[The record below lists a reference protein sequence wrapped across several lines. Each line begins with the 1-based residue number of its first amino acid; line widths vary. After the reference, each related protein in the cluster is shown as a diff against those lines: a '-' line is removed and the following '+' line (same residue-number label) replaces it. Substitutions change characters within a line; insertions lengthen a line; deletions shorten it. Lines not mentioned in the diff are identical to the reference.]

1 MCMGIRWD
9 FYTFSVHCVMSN
21 VSCVTWKCRQ
31 SQCQVNINFLAVSV
45 FNFSSNKN
53 ATRQIFNVLCTH
65 MHTCYYAVYYI
76 FYITAGVRFFYVS
89 IKCFS
94 LTSFHSPKSHT
105 YSHARTHTSIAFF
118 CSSSS
123 VCNGLLRTRA
133 STGMAY
139 HLGDIIVSICN
150 QI

>member
-1 MCMGIRWD
+1 M
-9 FYTFSVHCVMSN
+9 
-21 VSCVTWKCRQ
+21 
-31 SQCQVNINFLAVSV
+31 NINFLAVSV

-76 FYITAGVRFFYVS
+76 FYIAAGVRFFYVS

-105 YSHARTHTSIAFF
+105 YSHAHTHTLALHSFVRRLL
-118 CSSSS
+118 S
-123 VCNGLLRTRA
+123 VMVCCVRALPLEWHTIWVTLLCRYAIKFNHRI
-133 STGMAY
+133 Y
-139 HLGDIIVSICN
+139 FIL
-150 QI
+150 